1 MPLEDMSDVIAMLAS
16 GSYVVTRQAESK
28 FVSGV
33 AVQPIT
39 ALPWRPEQTYA
50 TGTQVA
56 WPFGPGIAGD
66 VFEAV
71 QDGAGVS
78 SVDHPPSGEGAGQV
92 DGTCIWDWVARA
104 NLAPF
109 TIVASLQPLSGR
121 EMDRLP
127 ELLRTREV
135 QALWTK
141 TPLVAAQEDTQGDL
155 VSIKGVTWEVHN
167 FSDWQDL
174 GGYTRVLIARSGR

>member
-1 MPLEDMSDVIAMLAS
+1 MIEDMSDAIAMLSS

-28 FVSGV
+28 FVAGV
-33 AVQPIT
+33 AVQPVT

-50 TGTQVA
+50 TGARVA

-71 QDGAGVS
+71 QEGAGVS
-78 SVDHPPSGEGAGQV
+78 SVDQPPSGEADGQV
-92 DGTCIWDWVARA
+92 DGTCVWNWVARA
-104 NLAPF
+104 NQEPF

-135 QALWTK
+135 QSLWTT
-141 TPLVAAQEDTQGDL
+141 TPLVAAQEDTQGDI
-155 VSIKGVTWEVHN
+155 VTIKGVSWEVHN
-167 FSDWQDL
+167 FADWQDL
-174 GGYTRVLIARSGR
+174 GRYTRVLLARSGR